1 MLDKIIKVLELE
13 EVELNHYLG
22 SSPQDQWQRLYG
34 GQVVAQALVA
44 ASKTVSEDRH
54 THSLHGYFLRPGN
67 SDLPILYTVDR
78 IRDGKSFATRR
89 ILATQNGQA
98 IFTLAASFQAKE
110 EGLEHQFTM
119 PKVTEPSQLI
129 DENELIKKKL
139 AEGADH
145 LSDYFTSSMVQV
157 RQVEDWDPINP
168 QKTLPKQLSWIKT
181 REKLPKIHAIHQC
194 VLAYLSDFT
203 ILDTASKHHGVSYF
217 QDNVQIV
224 SLDHAMWFHQ
234 PFVADEWLLYVQD
247 SPSTSG
253 SRAFTR
259 GLIYDQSGQLVASA
273 TQEGLLR
280 RLNKE
285 QSIAQKAL

>member
-1 MLDKIIKVLELE
+1 MLDKVIKVLELE
-13 EVELNHYLG
+13 EIELNHYLG

-34 GQVVAQALVA
+34 GQVVGQALVA
-44 ASKTVSEDRH
+44 ASKTVSEGRH

-67 SDLPILYTVDR
+67 SALPILYKVDR

-89 ILATQNGQA
+89 VVATQNGQA

-119 PKVTEPSQLI
+119 PEVTAPNELI
-129 DENELIKKKL
+129 DENELIKNKL
-139 AEGADH
+139 EEGVDH

-157 RQVEDWDPINP
+157 RQVEPWDPLNP
-168 QKTLPKQLSWIKT
+168 QKTSPKQLSWIKT
-181 REKLPKIHAIHQC
+181 REKLPKNHAIHQG

-217 QDNVQIV
+217 QDNIQIV

-247 SPSTSG
+247 SPSASG
-253 SRAFTR
+253 SRALTR

-280 RLNKE
+280 RLNNE
-285 QSIAQKAL
+285 QSIAQKAH